1 MMTTSR
7 RSSVGARHCSTY
19 ARKIVP
25 FIGPSITKG
34 ATIPSWRS
42 PTTRVMVF
50 QWPWGTDPTNRSPRG
65 QRPRS
70 LTKLV
75 LVAVSSI
82 NTNLAGSS
90 RPCLRIQR
98 RRARATSARSC
109 SLARRLF
116 FDGDIMSLEKSPD
129 RGATAWNS
137 LLAHRRND
145 LIQGQI
151 RLLGYQSQQPF
162 HLLLQRRRTPAAQ
175 LCSGASAVTPA
186 LQPPHR
192 RTGAQ
197 AEAFGRFPPRCSGHD
212 GFDNAFTQVIRI
224 GLRHRLGPP
233 EPRINAAR
241 LAHSRTIGN
250 PRFNFA
256 GKRSRTADDGRQPGL
271 RLSPIRLSSTAR
283 RAWDAT
289 SFLQY
294 SVQLIRG
301 PRTPQ
306 LAYSNAGVLEWA
318 A

>member
-70 LTKLV
+70 RTKLV

-212 GFDNAFTQVIRI
+212 GFDNAFPQVIRI
-224 GLRHRLGPP
+224 GLWHRFGP
-233 EPRINAAR
+233 
-241 LAHSRTIGN
+241 
-250 PRFNFA
+250 
-256 GKRSRTADDGRQPGL
+256 
-271 RLSPIRLSSTAR
+271 
-283 RAWDAT
+283 
-289 SFLQY
+289 
-294 SVQLIRG
+294 
-301 PRTPQ
+301 PRTPNQCRKSSLTHAQ
-306 LAYSNAGVLEWA
+306 LGIPDSTPPESALGCPLFGR
-318 A
+318 

>member
-1 MMTTSR
+1 MAVGNGPDQSFAPRATAPKSHQAGAGGGLVDKHQSR
-7 RSSVGARHCSTY
+7 GIKQALL
-19 ARKIVP
+19 ANP
-25 FIGPSITKG
+25 AP
-34 ATIPSWRS
+34 P
-42 PTTRVMVF
+42 
-50 QWPWGTDPTNRSPRG
+50 
-65 QRPRS
+65 RPRH
-70 LTKLV
+70 V
-75 LVAVSSI
+75 
-82 NTNLAGSS
+82 
-90 RPCLRIQR
+90 RPFLL
-98 RRARATSARSC
+98 ARAQA
-109 SLARRLF
+109 F

-256 GKRSRTADDGRQPGL
+256 GKRSNCFGAPLVGARGFLGFRPLLFGMEREPAAPAGSTLFTFQYIAEYTGPFGGSRPRHHGTELRSAD
-271 RLSPIRLSSTAR
+271 
-283 RAWDAT
+283 
-289 SFLQY
+289 
-294 SVQLIRG
+294 
-301 PRTPQ
+301 
-306 LAYSNAGVLEWA
+306 LAED
-318 A
+318 

>member
-90 RPCLRIQR
+90 
-98 RRARATSARSC
+98 
-109 SLARRLF
+109 RLF

-233 EPRINAAR
+233 
-241 LAHSRTIGN
+241 RTPN
-250 PRFNFA
+250 QCR
-256 GKRSRTADDGRQPGL
+256 KTRSLTHNWE
-271 RLSPIRLSSTAR
+271 SPIQLR
-283 RAWDAT
+283 RKA
-289 SFLQY
+289 L
-294 SVQLIRG
+294 
-301 PRTPQ
+301 
-306 LAYSNAGVLEWA
+306 
-318 A
+318 

>member
-70 LTKLV
+70 LTRLV
-75 LVAVSSI
+75 LVAVSSM

-109 SLARRLF
+109 SVARRLF

-145 LIQGQI
+145 LVQGQI
-151 RLLGYQSQQPF
+151 RLFGYQSQQPF
-162 HLLLQRRRTPAAQ
+162 HVLLQRRRAPAAQ
-175 LCSGASAVTPA
+175 LCSGPSSVTPA

-192 RTGAQ
+192 GTGAQ
-197 AEAFGRFPPRCSGHD
+197 AEAFGRFPPRCPGRD
-212 GFDNAFTQVIRI
+212 GFDHAFPQVIRI
-224 GLRHRLGPP
+224 GLWHRFGPP
-233 EPRINAAR
+233 NPESMPQDSLTHAQLGIPDSTSPESALIDHPHNGIPPRRFDPRHSQLLLVHDETRLPCVQTHRRMRSGEIPPPASRAA
-241 LAHSRTIGN
+241 A
-250 PRFNFA
+250 
-256 GKRSRTADDGRQPGL
+256 
-271 RLSPIRLSSTAR
+271 
-283 RAWDAT
+283 
-289 SFLQY
+289 
-294 SVQLIRG
+294 
-301 PRTPQ
+301 
-306 LAYSNAGVLEWA
+306 
-318 A
+318 

>member
-1 MMTTSR
+1 MMTTSWW
-7 RSSVGARHCSTY
+7 SSTGARHCSTY

-25 FIGPSITKG
+25 FIGPSITNG

-75 LVAVSSI
+75 LVAVSSV

-98 RRARATSARSC
+98 RRARAC
-109 SLARRLF
+109 SVARRLF

-129 RGATAWNS
+129 RSATAWNS
-137 LLAHRRND
+137 LLAHHHND
-145 LIQGQI
+145 LVQGQI

-162 HLLLQRRRTPAAQ
+162 NVLLQRRRAPAAQ
-175 LCSGASAVTPA
+175 LCSGISGVTPA

-197 AEAFGRFPPRCSGHD
+197 AEAFGRFPPRSSSHA
-212 GFDNAFTQVIRI
+212 GFDNAFPQVIRI
-224 GLRHRLGPP
+224 GLRHRFGPP

-241 LAHSRTIGN
+241 HAHSHTIGN
-250 PRFNFA
+250 PRFNSA
-256 GKRSRTADDGRQPGL
+256 GKRSNCHSG
-271 RLSPIRLSSTAR
+271 
-283 RAWDAT
+283 
-289 SFLQY
+289 
-294 SVQLIRG
+294 
-301 PRTPQ
+301 
-306 LAYSNAGVLEWA
+306 
-318 A
+318 

>member
-212 GFDNAFTQVIRI
+212 GFDNAFTQVVRI
-224 GLRHRLGPP
+224 GLRHRFGP
-233 EPRINAAR
+233 
-241 LAHSRTIGN
+241 
-250 PRFNFA
+250 
-256 GKRSRTADDGRQPGL
+256 
-271 RLSPIRLSSTAR
+271 
-283 RAWDAT
+283 
-289 SFLQY
+289 
-294 SVQLIRG
+294 
-301 PRTPQ
+301 PRTPNQCRKNSLTHAQ
-306 LAYSNAGVLEWA
+306 LGIPDSTPPESALDGVARYRTFWRSLNQSGRCNPLGA
-318 A
+318 TIIKVVIINYIKLCK

>member
-19 ARKIVP
+19 ARKIAP

-65 QRPRS
+65 QRRRS
-70 LTKLV
+70 LTRLV
-75 LVAVSSI
+75 LVAVSSM

-98 RRARATSARSC
+98 CRARATSARSC
-109 SLARRLF
+109 SVARRLF

-145 LIQGQI
+145 FVQGQI
-151 RLLGYQSQQPF
+151 RLLGDQSQQPF
-162 HLLLQRRRTPAAQ
+162 HVLLQRRRAPAAQ
-175 LCSGASAVTPA
+175 LCSGVSGVTPA

-192 RTGAQ
+192 QGGAS
-197 AEAFGRFPPRCSGHD
+197 AS
-212 GFDNAFTQVIRI
+212 
-224 GLRHRLGPP
+224 
-233 EPRINAAR
+233 
-241 LAHSRTIGN
+241 
-250 PRFNFA
+250 
-256 GKRSRTADDGRQPGL
+256 
-271 RLSPIRLSSTAR
+271 LSPMRP
-283 RAWDAT
+283 
-289 SFLQY
+289 
-294 SVQLIRG
+294 V
-301 PRTPQ
+301 PRTVASSSSRSDTLVRLEAPKRVAVESLKHFRWHHHESQ
-306 LAYSNAGVLEWA
+306 PWPCRKLACGSPG
-318 A
+318 

>member
-7 RSSVGARHCSTY
+7 WSSVGARHCSTY

-25 FIGPSITKG
+25 FIGPSITNG

-42 PTTRVMVF
+42 PTTSVMVF
-50 QWPWGTDPTNRSPRG
+50 QWPWGTEPTNRSPRG

-145 LIQGQI
+145 LVQGQI
-151 RLLGYQSQQPF
+151 RLFGYQSQQPF
-162 HLLLQRRRTPAAQ
+162 HVLLQRRRAPAAQ
-175 LCSGASAVTPA
+175 LCSGASSVTPA

-192 RTGAQ
+192 GTGAQ
-197 AEAFGRFPPRCSGHD
+197 AEAFGRFPPRCPGRD
-212 GFDNAFTQVIRI
+212 GFDHAFPQVIRI
-224 GLRHRLGPP
+224 GLRHRFGPP
-233 EPRINAAR
+233 NPESMPQDSLTHTQLGIPDSTPPESALGAGR
-241 LAHSRTIGN
+241 AHSALPRTLIIRLGRKTSPN
-250 PRFNFA
+250 VC
-256 GKRSRTADDGRQPGL
+256 GVRSRFG
-271 RLSPIRLSSTAR
+271 
-283 RAWDAT
+283 
-289 SFLQY
+289 
-294 SVQLIRG
+294 
-301 PRTPQ
+301 
-306 LAYSNAGVLEWA
+306 
-318 A
+318 